1 MAKGN
6 NETKPWILT
15 DTYEEVSPGAHA
27 CGGIMITSSVVT
39 EQVARDYID
48 KFNLTIHYSRELKDG
63 TPRRLWD
70 IHDPSGNKAGSLYT
84 AQGAYGFKNR
94 EPWKDIF
101 DFAEFRVSRDDW
113 DDVDFKEPQTA
124 HFDFKVKK

>member
-1 MAKGN
+1 MPKLIVVVITIAKIKVNGKRKQRN
-6 NETKPWILT
+6 KTV
-15 DTYEEVSPGAHA
+15 DTYRYL
-27 CGGIMITSSVVT
+27 SVVT